1 MPSSRREKMDPV
13 SAAQSISALILLQME
28 PFTDGQHLY
37 HLASSATQLHWFD
50 VFLRNIRRVG
60 NNKGR
65 ASANTCVAVLPPA
78 QTFNHHVTLWHL
90 EERSDS
96 LSEGERSQM
105 ATMELL
111 EISWRQVPGLLFFFF
126 CFSLFLHS
134 FLEVTCCFFSDNFL
148 TLLILP
154 CLDYKNVVPLPI

>member
-50 VFLRNIRRVG
+50 VFPRNIRRVG

-111 EISWRQVPGLLFFFF
+111 EISWRQVPGLLFFFLS
-126 CFSLFLHS
+126 FSFSSQFSWSDML
-134 FLEVTCCFFSDNFL
+134 FFSDNFL